1 MVSTMRIK
9 RNLPPAPEPTRDRKN
24 PKKHSIGIP
33 IRKQSPVKGFGDEKV
48 KERVRICCEQRR
60 KKASEKHKKVL
71 ELGMQGKTKEEIAA
85 AVGYSISTVENIIGA
100 MRSEGYDIPYQYQK
114 GRKRRCK
121 K

>member
-1 MVSTMRIK
+1 MNSTMRIK
-9 RNLPPAPEPTRDRKN
+9 RKLPPAPKPTRDRRDPN
-24 PKKHSIGIP
+24 FDAFGHP
-33 IRKQSPVKGFGDEKV
+33 IKTLGPVKGFGDEEV
-48 KERVRICCEQRR
+48 RERVRVCCEQRQ
-60 KKASEKHKKVL
+60 KKAAEKHTKVL

-85 AVGYSISTVENIIGA
+85 TVGYSISTVENIIGV

>member
-1 MVSTMRIK
+1 MNSSMRII

-33 IRKQSPVKGFGDEKV
+33 IRKQSPDKGFGDEKV
-48 KERVRICCEQRR
+48 KERVRVCCEQRQ
-60 KKASEKHKKVL
+60 KKAAEKHTKVL

-100 MRSEGYDIPYQYQK
+100 MRSEGYDIPYEH
-114 GRKRRCK
+114 GRKRRCRG
-121 K
+121 